1 MSVPGHDPRAALRVP
16 AFRRFLAY
24 RVLGLL
30 SLQIQSVVVG
40 WQVYAIT
47 GRALDLGLVGLIQFI
62 PQLLLFPVTGTAVD
76 RWSRQWILVGCNA
89 IFATC
94 SLLLGWLSLDGPATV
109 GPIFAVVLLLAL
121 GRAFSAPAGTAL
133 LPLLVPREVYP
144 NAVTW
149 SSTTYSLGVIAGP
162 ALGGALYA
170 AFGGA
175 SGPYFV
181 AFGLSLAAAAVLATV
196 PARPQARLDEPTTL
210 ATLLA
215 GFHFIRR
222 RPVVLSAVT
231 LDLFAVLLGGAVALL
246 PIYAK
251 DILAVGPAGLGM
263 LRGAPAVGSALMATA
278 LAFHPPRRHV
288 GRTLYATVVV
298 FGLATVGFGLSTDF
312 RLSLLL
318 LALTGAADEI
328 SVVIRQNVVQLATPD
343 HLRGRVSAA
352 EFVFIGASNELGEMQ
367 SGLAAAWLGPVRAVV
382 AGGLGTLGVVALS
395 WWRSPELRGVD
406 RLEDV
411 KEPE

>member
-1 MSVPGHDPRAALRVP
+1 M
-16 AFRRFLAY
+16 
-24 RVLGLL
+24 
-30 SLQIQSVVVG
+30 
-40 WQVYAIT
+40 
-47 GRALDLGLVGLIQFI
+47 
-62 PQLLLFPVTGTAVD
+62 
-76 RWSRQWILVGCNA
+76 
-89 IFATC
+89 
-94 SLLLGWLSLDGPATV
+94 
-109 GPIFAVVLLLAL
+109 
-121 GRAFSAPAGTAL
+121 
-133 LPLLVPREVYP
+133 
-144 NAVTW
+144 
-149 SSTTYSLGVIAGP
+149 
-162 ALGGALYA
+162 
-170 AFGGA
+170 
-175 SGPYFV
+175 
-181 AFGLSLAAAAVLATV
+181 
-196 PARPQARLDEPTTL
+196 
-210 ATLLA
+210 
-215 GFHFIRR
+215 
-222 RPVVLSAVT
+222 
-231 LDLFAVLLGGAVALL
+231 ALL